1 VTRLQSLG
9 SFTETKLF
17 GDCRE
22 VTKMAEFHFCWSAKS
37 LSAGGSKSFKSNLTL

>member
-1 VTRLQSLG
+1 MLEIFNLLAKRRVTCLQCLG

-22 VTKMAEFHFCWSAKS
+22 VTKVSEFHFCWSA
-37 LSAGGSKSFKSNLTL
+37 